1 MFFKYISLK
10 DQKNNPE
17 AHKFLKNEKM
27 QNIRAPKIQL
37 RSQIISLEHL
47 HSQKWYSKPPIVKIE
62 LKQRVIGTVRENG
75 KYFQCSSS
83 KKTWAITR
91 KWCNNLS

>member
-47 HSQKWYSKPPIVKIE
+47 HSQK
-62 LKQRVIGTVRENG
+62 
-75 KYFQCSSS
+75 
-83 KKTWAITR
+83 
-91 KWCNNLS
+91 